1 MHSDIEF
8 EYQENTKYNLS
19 YYGADY
25 PVDSLVKRMKN
36 EEIKIPHFQREY
48 VWNHSAASRFIESLI
63 LRLPVPSIFL
73 LRDRFSNS
81 LIIIDGQQRLKT
93 LLYFF
98 EGKFP
103 DGKKF
108 NLKNVLP
115 EYESKTFN
123 DLSISDQRELE
134 NSIIHCIIIM
144 DEENSDAPYHL
155 FERLNTTGTPL
166 TSQEI
171 RSALYF
177 GEFNNLIIE
186 LSRLEIWNKIVRKDI
201 RLTDQ
206 EYILRLIAMYF
217 DLEYYTGNMMSFLNQ
232 FMLKNR
238 NLDFFS
244 PDEIKSFFIPTIEKM
259 NNLYPQRG
267 KQFSIAFFEP
277 IFYYVAKQHQNI
289 DVSHLENI
297 IKTLEDDEDY
307 NKLSKSSTTSKYSV
321 YHRFELAKSTFEY

>member
-1 MHSDIEF
+1 MEEEF
-8 EYQENTKYNLS
+8 EYQENPKYNLS

-25 PVDSLVKRMKN
+25 PVDSLVKRMEN

-48 VWNHSAASRFIESLI
+48 VWNHEEASRFIESLI

-73 LRDRFSNS
+73 LRDKFSNS

-98 EGKFP
+98 KGQFP

-108 NLKNVLP
+108 YLKNVLP
-115 EYESKTFN
+115 QFEKYTFN
-123 DLSISDQRELE
+123 ELSLSDQRELE
-134 NSIIHCIIIM
+134 NSIIHCIVIM

-177 GEFNNLIIE
+177 GKLNDLIIE
-186 LSRLEIWNKIVRKDI
+186 LSKIEPWNKIVKKDN

-206 EYILRLIAMYF
+206 EYILRLIALHY
-217 DLEYYTGNMMSFLNQ
+217 DLDYYNGNMKGFLNQ

-238 NLDFFS
+238 NLNSITIDGV
-244 PDEIKSFFIPTIEKM
+244 KSFFIPTIEKFVE
-259 NNLYPQRG
+259 LYPF
-267 KQFSIAFFEP
+267 KSKPFSIAFFEP
-277 IFYYVAKQHQNI
+277 LFYWTSK
-289 DVSHLENI
+289 HLNLSSEKLELI
-297 IKTLEDDEDY
+297 ISNLDKNEDY
-307 NKLSKSSTTSKYSV
+307 NKFVKSSTTSKSSV
-321 YHRFELAKSTFEY
+321 FNKFQLVKEFFEK

>member
-1 MHSDIEF
+1 MDF
-8 EYQENTKYNLS
+8 EYKENTKYNLS

-25 PVDSLVKRMKN
+25 PVDSLVKRMEN
-36 EEIKIPHFQREY
+36 EEIRIPHFQREY
-48 VWNHSAASRFIESLI
+48 VWNHAEASRFIESLI

-73 LRDRFSNS
+73 LRDKHSNS

-98 EGKFP
+98 KGAFP

-108 NLKNVLP
+108 YLKNVLP
-115 EYESKTFN
+115 EYEMLTFN
-123 DLSISDQRELE
+123 DLNLSDQRELE

-177 GEFNNLIIE
+177 GKFNDLIIE
-186 LSRLEIWNKIVRKDI
+186 LSKLEIWSRIVKKDI

-206 EYILRLIAMYF
+206 EYILRLITMYF
-217 DLEYYTGNMMSFLNQ
+217 DLDYYTGNMKSFLNQ

-238 NLDFFS
+238 NLESFS
-244 PDEIKSFFIPTIEKM
+244 IDEVKSFFIPAIEKLSD
-259 NNLYPQRG
+259 LYPQKG
-267 KQFSIAFFEP
+267 KLFSIAFFDP
-277 IFYYVAKQHQNI
+277 IFFCVAKKN
-289 DVSHLENI
+289 SS
-297 IKTLEDDEDY
+297 IKTCDLESIIEQLDRNEEY
-307 NKLSKSSTTSKYSV
+307 SKLVKSSTTSKSSV
-321 YHRFELAKSTFEY
+321 FNRFWLVKSIFEM

>member
-1 MHSDIEF
+1 MEQEF
-8 EYQENTKYNLS
+8 EYIENPKYNLS

-25 PVDSLVKRMKN
+25 PVDSLVKRMEN

-48 VWNHSAASRFIESLI
+48 VWNHEEASRFIESLI

-73 LRDRFSNS
+73 LRDKFSNS

-98 EGKFP
+98 KGEFP

-108 NLKNVLP
+108 YLKNVFP
-115 EYESKTFN
+115 QFERRTFYE
-123 DLSISDQRELE
+123 LSLSDQRELE

-177 GEFNNLIIE
+177 GKLNDLIIS
-186 LSRLEIWNKIVRKDI
+186 LSKIESWNCIVKKDI

-206 EYILRLIAMYF
+206 EYILRLIALHY
-217 DLEYYTGNMMSFLNQ
+217 DLDYYNGNMKSFLNQ

-238 NLDFFS
+238 NLESFTTEDV
-244 PDEIKSFFIPTIEKM
+244 KSFFIPTIEKF
-259 NNLYPQRG
+259 NELYPL
-267 KQFSIAFFEP
+267 KSKPFSIAFFEP
-277 IFYYVAKQHQNI
+277 IFFWANKHKNT
-289 DVSHLENI
+289 SKKKLEI
-297 IKTLEDDEDY
+297 IISKLEKNEDY
-307 NKLSKSSTTSKYSV
+307 NKLVKSSTTSKSSV
-321 YHRFELAKSTFEY
+321 FQKFGLVREYFEE